1 MLICETQKRGDSICN
16 VYIRLELIHLT
27 PYMIRLDIIK
37 NIYYSL
43 ANCVCVCVCV
53 CVYNLYHFGFEKVI
67 GENNAWVEMPKSLR
81 GEA

>member
-1 MLICETQKRGDSICN
+1 MLICETQKRGYSICT
-16 VYIRLELIHLT
+16 VYISLELIHLT

-43 ANCVCVCVCV
+43 TSQLCV
-53 CVYNLYHFGFEKVI
+53 CVYHLYHFGFEKVI

-81 GEA
+81 GEP